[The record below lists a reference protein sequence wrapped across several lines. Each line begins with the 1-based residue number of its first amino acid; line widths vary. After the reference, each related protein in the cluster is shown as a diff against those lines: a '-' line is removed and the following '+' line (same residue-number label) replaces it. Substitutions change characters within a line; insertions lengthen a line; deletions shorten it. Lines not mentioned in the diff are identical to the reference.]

1 MLPFTPCP
9 MSFSATSFIPQ
20 RSYFMT
26 FFTYVKCG
34 HEALYISLK
43 TLSRFILR
51 YTLRIRFLITR
62 VVIIR
67 IDLMRIA
74 LYNKLEREYNMPK
87 RPREMEKE
95 ILDDG
100 WIFKSQEGSH
110 RHYVHPTKPGK
121 VTIPF
126 HSKELS
132 KIVEKSIRKQ
142 AGLDK

>member
-1 MLPFTPCP
+1 MIFPLLLLIGDLATDFLSCFKKV
-9 MSFSATSFIPQ
+9 FS
-20 RSYFMT
+20 
-26 FFTYVKCG
+26 
-34 HEALYISLK
+34 
-43 TLSRFILR
+43 
-51 YTLRIRFLITR
+51 RIIRI
-62 VVIIR
+62 VIIR
-67 IDLMRIA
+67 IDTMRIA
-74 LYNKLEREYNMPK
+74 SYNMIERENTMPK

>member
-1 MLPFTPCP
+1 MHT
-9 MSFSATSFIPQ
+9 
-20 RSYFMT
+20 
-26 FFTYVKCG
+26 
-34 HEALYISLK
+34 
-43 TLSRFILR
+43 
-51 YTLRIRFLITR
+51 TR
-62 VVIIR
+62 VIIIC
-67 IDLMRIA
+67 IDLMRIVS
-74 LYNKLEREYNMPK
+74 YNMLEWEYNMPK

>member
-1 MLPFTPCP
+1 
-9 MSFSATSFIPQ
+9 
-20 RSYFMT
+20 
-26 FFTYVKCG
+26 
-34 HEALYISLK
+34 
-43 TLSRFILR
+43 
-51 YTLRIRFLITR
+51 
-62 VVIIR
+62 
-67 IDLMRIA
+67 
-74 LYNKLEREYNMPK
+74 MPK

-132 KIVEKSIRKQ
+132 KIVEKSIKSKPDLISSPAARRRLSYVIYIPCMFFQ
-142 AGLDK
+142 R

>member
-1 MLPFTPCP
+1 MRTVI
-9 MSFSATSFIPQ
+9 MRIDKM
-20 RSYFMT
+20 R
-26 FFTYVKCG
+26 
-34 HEALYISLK
+34 ISLYDINESED
-43 TLSRFILR
+43 T
-51 YTLRIRFLITR
+51 
-62 VVIIR
+62 
-67 IDLMRIA
+67 
-74 LYNKLEREYNMPK
+74 MPK

>member
-1 MLPFTPCP
+1 M
-9 MSFSATSFIPQ
+9 
-20 RSYFMT
+20 
-26 FFTYVKCG
+26 
-34 HEALYISLK
+34 
-43 TLSRFILR
+43 
-51 YTLRIRFLITR
+51 R
-62 VVIIR
+62 VMIMR
-67 IDLMRIA
+67 IDIMRTQ
-74 LYNKLEREYNMPK
+74 LYNVIGREDTMPK

>member
-1 MLPFTPCP
+1 MNGNMHT
-9 MSFSATSFIPQ
+9 
-20 RSYFMT
+20 
-26 FFTYVKCG
+26 
-34 HEALYISLK
+34 
-43 TLSRFILR
+43 
-51 YTLRIRFLITR
+51 TR
-62 VVIIR
+62 VIIIC
-67 IDLMRIA
+67 IDLMRIVS
-74 LYNKLEREYNMPK
+74 YNMLEREYNMPK

-110 RHYVHPTKPGK
+110 RHYVNPTKPGK